1 MKSVKTKSVPTAVYF
16 AFAILVLTLAFVCV
30 NTVILSRTI
39 TKLEQDVT
47 AAPLNEEAFDK
58 LYGDFT
64 SARVYLSITV
74 DHDDIACVETEFFE
88 IRGALAIGDT
98 DSAAI
103 AKSRLCGA
111 LGHLGRLSGFNIDSV
126 I

>member
-1 MKSVKTKSVPTAVYF
+1 MKNAKTRSIPAAVYF
-16 AFAILVLTLAFVCV
+16 AFIILAFTLAFVCV

-39 TKLEQDVT
+39 SRLEQEAA

-58 LYGDFT
+58 LYDDFL

>member
-1 MKSVKTKSVPTAVYF
+1 MKSAKTTPIPTAVYF
-16 AFAILVLTLAFVCV
+16 AFATLALTLIFVCV
-30 NTVILSRTI
+30 NTVILSKMI
-39 TKLEQDVT
+39 SGIEQKV
-47 AAPLNEEAFDK
+47 AEAPLNAEVFDK
-58 LYGDFT
+58 LYDDFM

-98 DSAAI
+98 DSAMI

-111 LGHLGRLSGFNIDSV
+111 LGHLGRLSGFNIDS
-126 I
+126 II